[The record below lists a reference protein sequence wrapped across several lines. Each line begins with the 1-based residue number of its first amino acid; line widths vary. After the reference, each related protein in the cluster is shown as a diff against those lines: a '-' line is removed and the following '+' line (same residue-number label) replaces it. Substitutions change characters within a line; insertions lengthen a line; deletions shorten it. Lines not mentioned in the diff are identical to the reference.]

1 MYIILTQCFPS
12 RVGGIESVVSN
23 LALSLGKK
31 NKVIILADR
40 HHIFYDAIF
49 DNKHKDNIVVRR
61 FGGLKFFRRRRKIK
75 ELKLLIK
82 SSQAKLVIADTW
94 KSLEL
99 CIDYLITN
107 NISTMCLA
115 HGNELLSNKEYKKN
129 RIVSTLA
136 KVSTIVANSNYTR
149 ELVKKLIQ
157 DKDQIKVI
165 YPGANDLRSIQAEN
179 FMTIEG
185 DPVLLTLARL
195 DKRKGHAKIIEVLKK
210 LILKFPKINY
220 FIAGEGSEKSNLQK
234 LASVHNLEKSVHF
247 TGIVNDSQKKYLF
260 ENVDLMIMPT
270 LDESDNRSIE
280 GFGISYLEASFFG
293 IPSLASNVGGTPE
306 AVQHDK
312 TGLII
317 SDQEELYCALK
328 KLLSNKE
335 KLNQLGKNAKK
346 RAIEEFTWEIV
357 SNKYLSLIKS

>member
-61 FGGLKFFRRRRKIK
+61 YGGLKFFRRRRKIK

-82 SSQAKLVIADTW
+82 SSQTKLVIADTW

-107 NISTMCLA
+107 NILTMCLA
-115 HGNELLSNKEYKKN
+115 HGNELFSNKEYKKN

-179 FMTIEG
+179 FITIEG

-234 LASVHNLEKSVHF
+234 LVSVHNLEKNVHF

-270 LDESDNRSIE
+270 LDESNSRSIE
-280 GFGISYLEASFFG
+280 GFGISY
-293 IPSLASNVGGTPE
+293 
-306 AVQHDK
+306 
-312 TGLII
+312 
-317 SDQEELYCALK
+317 
-328 KLLSNKE
+328 
-335 KLNQLGKNAKK
+335 
-346 RAIEEFTWEIV
+346 
-357 SNKYLSLIKS
+357 